1 MGPKVGSRRPS
12 PSGTVGVQMT
22 SSSQQGVHATLRLV
36 DPWGGDDV
44 VREMLLAELETS
56 ERGVAIG
63 PTFYPWRRVVSYE
76 WEILEN
82 APEEELMRPRQLL
95 VRVLAETGDGNV
107 VEHRVSAD
115 RFEVGSW
122 TVSMLLPE
130 RVEPE
135 SDRVVFRRLTVPFH
149 RVLEYERL
157 LAEARTAASVPDRP
171 DLVEGD
177 EPAAAIAAGSPID
190 VEPVVTEGSDRERS
204 AAEVRTE
211 ADQRGDVPE
220 TAPEVIEVEKAPE
233 VIDVDLAI
241 EHERQE
247 QEQEQGRERE
257 HDEDQPEQPEQEE
270 QEAVSVGVSG
280 DPPEEGVARVKG
292 SKPPPRRRRRPS

>member
-1 MGPKVGSRRPS
+1 
-12 PSGTVGVQMT
+12 MT
-22 SSSQQGVHATLRLV
+22 SISQHGVHATLRLV

-44 VREMLLAELETS
+44 IREVSLAELETS

-76 WEILEN
+76 WEIVEN

-95 VRVLAETGDGNV
+95 VRVMAETGDGSV
-107 VEHRVSAD
+107 VEHQVGAD

-122 TVSMLLPE
+122 TVSMLLPD

-157 LAEARTAASVPDRP
+157 LAEARTAAAVPDRP
-171 DLVEGD
+171 DLVDRDAPG
-177 EPAAAIAAGSPID
+177 AAIAAGAPID
-190 VEPVVTEGSDRERS
+190 VEPVTEPSDGERAAADIRTAADERED
-204 AAEVRTE
+204 ANE
-211 ADQRGDVPE
+211 AP
-220 TAPEVIEVEKAPE
+220 PEVIEAE
-233 VIDVDLAI
+233 VIEVVEVDLAI

-247 QEQEQGRERE
+247 EEQEQAREERE
-257 HDEDQPEQPEQEE
+257 HDEDRLEQDDQPKQAEPAEQEAQE
-270 QEAVSVGVSG
+270 VQEAQEAVSVGVSG
-280 DPPEEGVARVKG
+280 DQPEEGVARVKG
-292 SKPPPRRRRRPS
+292 SKPPPRRRRRPT

>member
-1 MGPKVGSRRPS
+1 
-12 PSGTVGVQMT
+12 MT

-44 VREMLLAELETS
+44 IREVSLAELETS

-76 WEILEN
+76 WEIVEN

-95 VRVLAETGDGNV
+95 VRVMAETGDGNV

-157 LAEARTAASVPDRP
+157 LAEARTAAAVPDRP
-171 DLVEGD
+171 DLIEGD
-177 EPAAAIAAGSPID
+177 APAAAIGAGAPID
-190 VEPVVTEGSDRERS
+190 VEPVVTERSDGER
-204 AAEVRTE
+204 AAADVRAMTDE
-211 ADQRGDVPE
+211 RAD
-220 TAPEVIEVEKAPE
+220 APEAAPE
-233 VIDVDLAI
+233 VIDVDLVI

-247 QEQEQGRERE
+247 QEQEQEQEREQEQEERE
-257 HDEDQPEQPEQEE
+257 HDEDQPEQPEQA
-270 QEAVSVGVSG
+270 AVSMGVSG
-280 DPPEEGVARVKG
+280 DPPDEGAARVKG
-292 SKPPPRRRRRPS
+292 SKPPPRRRRRPT